1 MVNTLLFDFSKVVLF
16 LKDPNYSGTLNGL
29 YRDSLSSGKSFNFW
43 DYFEL
48 NSELVDLLEK
58 SKDKFS
64 LYLFTSGTIQEAP
77 ELKEAI
83 EELFIK
89 IYSAEKI
96 GYSKSD
102 PEAYKYIASD
112 INKDPSGIAFI
123 DDQWE
128 NVHAAKSVGIKGIQY
143 LDNTQLFIE
152 LSQL

>member
-1 MVNTLLFDFSKVVLF
+1 
-16 LKDPNYSGTLNGL
+16 
-29 YRDSLSSGKSFNFW
+29 
-43 DYFEL
+43 
-48 NSELVDLLEK
+48 
-58 SKDKFS
+58 
-64 LYLFTSGTIQEAP
+64 
-77 ELKEAI
+77 LKEAI

-128 NVHAAKSVGIKGIQY
+128 NIQAAQSVGIRGIQY
-143 LDNTQLFIE
+143 HDNHQLFSE
-152 LSQL
+152 LSHL